1 LEQESGRRSID
12 RSNLNLIVK
21 KGLEIAENLS
31 QLWVSRDFTNKQ
43 RLQYLV
49 FPMGILYNLAVYQ
62 SQYANF

>member
-1 LEQESGRRSID
+1 MEQESEGSSID

-21 KGLEIAENLS
+21 KGLEIAEKPV
-31 QLWVSRDFTNKQ
+31 QLLVSRDFTNKQ